1 LRFPGRLICQ
11 PVRAGARVSDGP
23 SEAFLH
29 FAASIANRTFHTV
42 LIKMI
47 LRLRLQEEPDGV
59 KKVPRALF
67 DRYSTPRHTHLHD
80 LAVSHIDQRTP
91 HACRPC
97 ICPNVRRVRSLAL
110 ALTAYGLC
118 AWAR

>member
-1 LRFPGRLICQ
+1 VKAVSRAVSVAHEVLRFPGRLICQ
-11 PVRAGARVSDGP
+11 PVRAGARVSGDP

-67 DRYSTPRHTHLHD
+67 EPVFDTSSYSP
-80 LAVSHIDQRTP
+80 A
-91 HACRPC
+91 
-97 ICPNVRRVRSLAL
+97 
-110 ALTAYGLC
+110 
-118 AWAR
+118 